1 MKKRNSSTAAGPA
14 PTPTLLL
21 LVLAAG
27 LACSASLFG
36 QAVASHAPA
45 TGATPASDR
54 VVARVNGV
62 AITESQLVSE
72 MERLYPSNTA
82 HGGLRPEKMNEVR
95 EKALVELE
103 VEELAWQRAQK
114 THAVV
119 PPSQVEAEYQK
130 MRRAF
135 GAKEFDQALQ
145 AHGVSKAQ
153 YFKDLARRLTL
164 ERLFQQKVVRPARM
178 SEAALRAYYQKNLKK
193 FQRPEQAKA
202 RLILVALDPKASPDD
217 ERKAR
222 EKAQSIYQQAQAG
235 KDFAWLAEQ
244 YSDDF
249 YKVKGGDL
257 GWVHRGRLEPDF
269 EKVAFS
275 LPVGQVSQPFRT
287 QYGYNLIKVEGRQPA
302 QQMKFADVRGMLKAQ
317 LEEERA
323 RTLRSTLVEELK
335 KGARIE
341 RVEATPAPQSGH

>member
-1 MKKRNSSTAAGPA
+1 MKKRNSSTTTGPA

-45 TGATPASDR
+45 TAAAPAPDR
-54 VVARVNGV
+54 TVARVNGV
-62 AITESQLVSE
+62 AITEKQLAQE
-72 MERLYPSNTA
+72 MEQLYPSNTA
-82 HGGLRPEKMNEVR
+82 HGGLRPDKMTEVR

-119 PPSQVEAEYQK
+119 PHAEVEAEFQK
-130 MRRAF
+130 MRRQF
-135 GAKEFDQALQ
+135 GAKEFDQSLK
-145 AHGVSKAQ
+145 AHGIPRGQ
-153 YFKDLARRLTL
+153 YLKELERRMTL
-164 ERLFQQKVVRPARM
+164 ERAFQQKVVRPARM
-178 SEAALRAYYQKNLKK
+178 SDAALRAYYQKNLKK
-193 FQRPEQAKA
+193 FQRPEQVKA
-202 RLILVALDPKASPDD
+202 RLILVALDPKPSPDD

-222 EKAQSIYQQAQAG
+222 EKAQMIYQQAQAG
-235 KDFAWLAEQ
+235 KDFAALAEQ

-249 YKVKGGDL
+249 YKIRGGDL

-269 EKVAFS
+269 EKVAFT
-275 LPVGQVSQPFRT
+275 LAVGKVSEPFRT
-287 QYGYNLIKVEGRQPA
+287 SYGYNLIKIEGRQA
-302 QQMKFADVRGMLKAQ
+302 AAQMKFQDLRPVLKAQ

-323 RTLRSTLVEELK
+323 HALRSAWVEDLR

-341 RVEATPAPQSGH
+341 TVDPPTAPQSGH

>member
-27 LACSASLFG
+27 LACSASAFG

-45 TGATPASDR
+45 APTVPASDR

-62 AITESQLVSE
+62 AITEQQLADE
-72 MERLYPSNTA
+72 MEQLYPSNSA
-82 HGGLRPEKMNEVR
+82 HGGLRPEKVNEVR

-103 VEELAWQRAQK
+103 VEELAWQWAQK

-119 PPSQVEAEYQK
+119 PRAQVEAEYQK
-130 MRRAF
+130 MRRRF
-135 GAKEFDQALQ
+135 GAKEFDQSLK
-145 AHGVSKAQ
+145 AHGIPREQ
-153 YFKDLARRLTL
+153 YLKDLQRRLTL

-193 FQRPEQAKA
+193 FQRPEQVKA
-202 RLILVALDPKASPDD
+202 RLILVAVDPKAGPQD
-217 ERKAR
+217 EGKAR
-222 EKAQSIYQQAQAG
+222 EKAQMIYQQAQAG
-235 KDFAWLAEQ
+235 KDFAALAEQ

-275 LPVGQVSQPFRT
+275 LPLGKVSEPFRT

-302 QQMKFADVRGMLKAQ
+302 QQMPFTAVRGLLQAQ

-323 RTLRSTLVEELK
+323 RDLRKTWVEDLK

-341 RVEATPAPQSGH
+341 RVDAAPGPQSGH

>member
-1 MKKRNSSTAAGPA
+1 MTKRNSSTTTGPA

-45 TGATPASDR
+45 AAAAPAPDR

-62 AITESQLVSE
+62 AITEKQLAQE
-72 MERLYPSNTA
+72 TEQLYPSNTS
-82 HGGLRPEKMNEVR
+82 HGGLRPDKMTEVR

-114 THAVV
+114 THAIV
-119 PPSQVEAEYQK
+119 PRAEVEAEFQK
-130 MRRAF
+130 MRRQF
-135 GAKEFDQALQ
+135 GAKEFDQSLK
-145 AHGVSKAQ
+145 AHGIPREQ
-153 YFKDLARRLTL
+153 YLKELERRMTL
-164 ERLFQQKVVRPARM
+164 ERVFRQKVLRPARV
-178 SEAALRAYYQKNLKK
+178 SDAALRAYYQKNLKK
-193 FQRPEQAKA
+193 FQRPEQVKA
-202 RLILVALDPKASPDD
+202 RLILVALDAKASPDD

-222 EKAQSIYQQAQAG
+222 EKAQMIYQQAQAG
-235 KDFAWLAEQ
+235 KDFAALAEQ

-249 YKVKGGDL
+249 YKIKGGDL

-275 LPVGQVSQPFRT
+275 LAVGKVSEPFRT
-287 QYGYNLIKVEGRQPA
+287 SYGYNLIKVEGRQPA
-302 QQMKFADVRGMLKAQ
+302 AQMKFADLRVMLKAQ

-323 RTLRSTLVEELK
+323 RALRSAWVEDLK
-335 KGARIE
+335 KGAR
-341 RVEATPAPQSGH
+341 VETVDPPAAPQSGH

>member
-1 MKKRNSSTAAGPA
+1 MKKRNSSTTTGPA

-45 TGATPASDR
+45 TAAPAPDR

-62 AITESQLVSE
+62 AITEKQLAQE
-72 MERLYPSNTA
+72 TEQLYPSNTA
-82 HGGLRPEKMNEVR
+82 HGGLRADKIGEVR

-119 PPSQVEAEYQK
+119 PRAEVEAEFQK
-130 MRRAF
+130 MRRQF
-135 GAKEFDQALQ
+135 GAKEFDQSLK
-145 AHGVSKAQ
+145 AHGIPREQ
-153 YFKDLARRLTL
+153 YLKELERRMTL
-164 ERLFQQKVVRPARM
+164 ERVFQQKVLRPARM
-178 SEAALRAYYQKNLKK
+178 SDAALRAYYQKNLKK
-193 FQRPEQAKA
+193 FQRPEQVRA
-202 RLILVALDPKASPDD
+202 RLILVALDPKASPDE

-222 EKAQSIYQQAQAG
+222 EKAQMIYQQSQSG
-235 KDFAWLAEQ
+235 KDFAALAEQ

-249 YKVKGGDL
+249 YKIKGGDL

-269 EKVAFS
+269 EKVAFT
-275 LPVGQVSQPFRT
+275 LAVGKVSEPFRT

-302 QQMKFADVRGMLKAQ
+302 AQMKFQDLRAMLKAQ

-323 RTLRSTLVEELK
+323 RALRSAWVEDLK

-341 RVEATPAPQSGH
+341 TVDPPTAAQSGH

>member
-45 TGATPASDR
+45 APAVAAQDQ
-54 VVARVNGV
+54 VVARVNG
-62 AITESQLVSE
+62 APITESQLAEEV
-72 MERLYPSNTA
+72 ERLYPSNTA
-82 HGGLRPEKMNEVR
+82 HGGLRPEKMGEVR
-95 EKALVELE
+95 EKALAELE

-119 PPSQVEAEYQK
+119 PRSEVEAEYQR

-135 GAKEFDQALQ
+135 GAKEFDQAMR
-145 AHGVSKAQ
+145 AHGISKEQ
-153 YFKDLARRLTL
+153 YFKDLERRLTL

-193 FQRPEQAKA
+193 FQRPEQVRA
-202 RLILVALDPKASPDD
+202 RLILVALDPKANPDE
-217 ERKAR
+217 ERKAK
-222 EKAQSIYQQAQAG
+222 EKAQMIYQQAQAG
-235 KDFAWLAEQ
+235 KDFGWLAQQ

-275 LPVGQVSQPFRT
+275 LGAGKVSEPFRT

-302 QQMKFADVRGMLKAQ
+302 QQMKFADVRGLLKAQ

-323 RTLRSTLVEELK
+323 RELRSALVEDLK

-341 RVEATPAPQSGH
+341 RVEAAPAPQSGH